1 MMRTQLQNIERLH
14 LGLLAAAVCAAC
26 FSSPFAALSLLLGG
40 AVMGINFWLLRQ
52 VAARLVSAER
62 RRPEVVVGLML
73 VKFTLFIGLLGVLFW
88 RMPLDPLAFG
98 IGASLLLVACVASTL
113 SGPSATEPA

>member
-1 MMRTQLQNIERLH
+1 MRRTQLQNIERLH
-14 LGLLAAAVCAAC
+14 LGLLAAVVCAAY

-52 VAARLVSAER
+52 LAARLVSAEPR
-62 RRPEVVVGLML
+62 RSEVVVGLML
-73 VKFTLFIGLLGVLFW
+73 AKFSLFIGLLGLLFW

-98 IGASLLLVACVASTL
+98 IGASLLLLACLASTL
-113 SGPSATEPA
+113 RRPSAGELA